1 MSQESDGVIEV
12 LKKDGY
18 DWDTYNDLKD
28 PQYLGLMENKD
39 WSKGSLRR

>member
-1 MSQESDGVIEV
+1 MSQESNGVIEV

-18 DWDTYNDLKD
+18 DWETYNELKD

-39 WSKGSLRR
+39 WSKGSPRI